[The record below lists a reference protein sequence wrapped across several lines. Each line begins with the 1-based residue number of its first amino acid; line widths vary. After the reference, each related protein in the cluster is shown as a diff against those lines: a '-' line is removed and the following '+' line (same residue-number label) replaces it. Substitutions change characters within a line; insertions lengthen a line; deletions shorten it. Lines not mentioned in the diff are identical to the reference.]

1 MNRIASI
8 ITCLVAIVLSVALAM
23 GEQTAAKPQSNG
35 ARHWSYIA
43 PIRPAA
49 PAVKDKAWVKNP
61 IDAFVLAR
69 LEREGLKPS
78 PQAAPEV
85 LCRRVYLDL
94 VGLPPTPAQVD
105 AYVKDTSGN
114 AYEKLVDSLLA
125 SPHYGER
132 WARVWLD
139 LARYADTNGYEKD
152 NRRSMWKWRDWV
164 IKSLNDDKPFTQFTI
179 EQIAGDLLPNATID
193 QKIATGFH
201 RNTMLNEEGG
211 VDQMEDRW
219 KRQVDRV
226 STTSQVWLGS
236 TMQCAQC
243 HNHKYDPFTMKDFY
257 SMLAFWESSDEPSL
271 TVADESHNKQRQET
285 EAEIARLEKAF
296 DVATPALA
304 AEQEKWEKES
314 SASVQWTP
322 VEIDSF
328 SSGEGTKLTK
338 LKDGSLLASGKT
350 PEKDTY
356 TVTARTDLTG
366 ITGFRLEL
374 LTDPSLPGNGP
385 GRSVSGNLVLGEF
398 KVMVARGAAKAWPIR
413 WRRAAADFSQQ
424 DWPVSAAIDGKTST
438 GWGISPEISKEH
450 VAIFETAGA
459 VVAGPDTTLTFTL
472 DQAGYPKHTIGRFRL
487 SMTTTPRPAD
497 ALAAP
502 ATIQPILAIAS
513 ELRTD
518 DQKKQLADYF
528 RTIAPSLAATRT
540 QIDRLKASMKKMP
553 GVTTL
558 VLAEKPGAGRAST
571 DMRIRGSYLQH
582 SDTVLCNTPA
592 SLPPLPAGEKIDR
605 LALAEWLV
613 SDTNPLVARVT
624 VNRYWETLFGRGIVE
639 TTEDFGTQ
647 GEHPTHPELLDW
659 LACEF
664 MHPTPVAGQNFRPW
678 SMKAIHRTMVLSAT
692 YRQSSRVSPE
702 LEEKDPYNRLFARGP
717 RFRLEA
723 EAIRDNSLA
732 IAGLLSEKMF
742 GPSVMPYQPD
752 GVWDVP
758 YSGDRWVQS
767 PGEDR
772 YRRGVYTF
780 WRRSAPYPTFISFDA
795 PSREGC
801 TIRRV
806 RTDTPMQALSVMN
819 DPAFV
824 ETCKALA
831 RRMLSE
837 VSTADPKAKAV
848 WGFRLCVARQPRP
861 AEVDSLVALYSKSLE
876 DYRKDEPSA
885 AEMAKGVNAPAGVD
899 NAEAAAW
906 AVVANVLMNLDE
918 TVTKG

>member
-1 MNRIASI
+1 MNRIASVI
-8 ITCLVAIVLSVALAM
+8 MCFVVVVLSVALAT
-23 GEQTAAKPQSNG
+23 GEQTTAKPQSNS
-35 ARHWSYIA
+35 AKHWSYIA
-43 PIRPAA
+43 PVRPSA

-69 LEREGLKPS
+69 LEKEGLKPS

-105 AYVKDTSGN
+105 AFVKDSSEN

-164 IKSLNDDKPFTQFTI
+164 IQSLNDDKPFTQFTI

-226 STTSQVWLGS
+226 ATTSAVWLGT

-271 TVADESHNKQRQET
+271 SVADESQNTQRQAT
-285 EAEIARLEKAF
+285 EAEIAKLEKTF

-304 AEQEKWEKES
+304 AEQEKWEKGL
-314 SASVQWTP
+314 SASVEWKP
-322 VEIDSF
+322 VEMESF
-328 SSGEGTKLTK
+328 SSSEGTKLTK
-338 LKDGSLLASGKT
+338 LNDGSLLASGKT
-350 PEKDTY
+350 PEKDAY
-356 TVTARTDLTG
+356 TVTAKTDLTG

-398 KVMVARGAAKAWPIR
+398 KVLVARGAAKAWPIR
-413 WRRAAADFSQQ
+413 WRRATADFSQPE
-424 DWPVSAAIDGKTST
+424 WPVSAAIDGKSTT

-459 VVAGPDTTLTFTL
+459 VVAGADTTLTFVL
-472 DQAGYPKHTIGRFRL
+472 DQAGYSQHTIGRFRL
-487 SMTTTPRPAD
+487 SMTTSPRPAD
-497 ALAAP
+497 TLAAP
-502 ATIQPILAIAS
+502 AAIRPILAVAS

-518 DQKKQLADYF
+518 EQKKQLADYF

-540 QIDRLKASMKKMP
+540 QIDRLKASMKKIP

-558 VLAEKPGAGRAST
+558 VLAEKPGAGRATT

-582 SDTVLCNTPA
+582 SDTVQCNTPA
-592 SLPPLPAGEKIDR
+592 SLPPLPVGEKVDR
-605 LALAEWLV
+605 LALARWLV

-647 GEHPTHPELLDW
+647 GERPTHPELLDW

-664 MHPTPVAGQNFRPW
+664 MHPTAVAGQNFQPW

-702 LEEKDPYNRLFARGP
+702 LEERDPYNRLFARGP

-742 GPSVMPYQPD
+742 GPSVMPYQPE

-780 WRRSAPYPTFISFDA
+780 WRRSAPYPTFMSFDA

-831 RRMLSE
+831 RRMLTE
-837 VSTADPKAKAV
+837 VSTSDPKSKAV

-861 AEVDSLVALYSKSLE
+861 AEVEQLVALYSRSLD
-876 DYRKDEPSA
+876 DYRKDATSA
-885 AEMAKGVNAPAGVD
+885 AEMSKGVNAPAGVD